1 MGRRRARPIRS
12 ALKGVTLDAGALIA
26 LERGDERMLALL
38 QRARSDPQATLH
50 IPAGV
55 LAQVS
60 RDFRRQARLA
70 RLLRD
75 PRTRVVPLD
84 EETARVAGM
93 LLGLRGGSDVIDA
106 SVVVC
111 ARRHRQGVVTSDPD
125 DLRRLEPGLALVA
138 V

>member
-1 MGRRRARPIRS
+1 LTG
-12 ALKGVTLDAGALIA
+12 LTLDAGALIA
-26 LERGDERMLALL
+26 LERGDERMHALL
-38 QRARSDPQATLH
+38 RRVQSDPQATMN

-70 RLLRD
+70 RLLGD
-75 PRTRVVPLD
+75 ARTRVVPLD

-93 LLGLRGGSDVIDA
+93 LLGLRGASDVVDA

-111 ARRHRQGVVTSDPD
+111 ARRYHQGVVTSDPD
-125 DLRRLEPGLALVA
+125 DLRRLEPKLALVP